1 MQEAITLKRRR
12 VGTSRSRLEG
22 PGAVGFVGLTVLS
35 ACCLQES
42 MVQGMGVEEGRSW
55 GYKESRICDYESFR
69 SSVF

>member
-1 MQEAITLKRRR
+1 M
-12 VGTSRSRLEG
+12 
-22 PGAVGFVGLTVLS
+22 GFVGLTVLS